1 MIIFKKIVSP
11 MLCLFLLLAPCQAF
25 AEPVTPTATPTPTS
39 TPSPTPTSTPKP
51 TPSPTATPVINSS
64 YLASLKVDSLDFDQA
79 FTRTTKKYTV
89 TVPAD
94 TKIVNI
100 VATPD
105 NNSVILKGTGKQTL
119 KDGKNEFSVITKL
132 KDTNDKETIYT
143 IVITREVPDVTLSS
157 LKVTGYALKEAFK
170 SNIYEYTLEVPN
182 EITSINVIAKA
193 SNSNAS
199 VSTTNANNLEEG
211 ENKVL
216 VTVTYSTGTKQVY
229 KILVTRALK
238 DKENVI
244 PITSDNKTSDNKNE
258 PVITPPKD
266 NKEESSTFKYILI
279 SVGCFLLLAV
289 AGLGIYFYL
298 KSGSSSKAKRRALN
312 QTKEDNKVNQT
323 EDPLLDEDIEIP
335 DEISLVDEDEED
347 LLDATK
353 EAPKI
358 SRSDI
363 LDGIEDLF
371 EEDNK

>member
-1 MIIFKKIVSP
+1 
-11 MLCLFLLLAPCQAF
+11 
-25 AEPVTPTATPTPTS
+25 
-39 TPSPTPTSTPKP
+39 
-51 TPSPTATPVINSS
+51 
-64 YLASLKVDSLDFDQA
+64 SLDFDQV

-289 AGLGIYFYL
+289 AGLGI
-298 KSGSSSKAKRRALN
+298 
-312 QTKEDNKVNQT
+312 
-323 EDPLLDEDIEIP
+323 
-335 DEISLVDEDEED
+335 
-347 LLDATK
+347 
-353 EAPKI
+353 
-358 SRSDI
+358 
-363 LDGIEDLF
+363 
-371 EEDNK
+371 